1 MVVHSGD
8 PAAAALCADRL
19 RRRLGIDDVPIVRAG
34 AVLTTHVGLGS
45 VSVAVR
51 RLPK

>member
-8 PAAAALCADRL
+8 EAGAALCADRL
-19 RRRLGIDDVPIVRAG
+19 RRRLDVADVAVVRAG
-34 AVLTTHVGLGS
+34 AVLTTHVGLDS

-51 RLPK
+51 RLPA